1 MALLSPP
8 SAPPLLTPARHRLAS
23 PHLLAIPASPSS
35 LLSLPHHHHS
45 LLLPCAANAWPS
57 RRHRRRGIAA
67 SLGQEEPGVSDAPIT
82 SEGEF
87 GEGDSE
93 LPINFDAEAGAVA
106 VSAEP
111 PADASL
117 EDLEN
122 IREIKRVLELLQKN
136 RDMTFGEVKL
146 TIMIEDPRDVERKR
160 LLGIEDPDE
169 LTRDDLA
176 DALVE
181 VNEGRIPENRDTLR
195 LLAKE
200 MAEWPDVDVKIESQ
214 KGKGFF
220 GRSVYAKATDTG
232 IDPVAAAKRLN
243 IDWDSAADIDE
254 AEDEDDE
261 DEVPSAVGYGAL
273 YLLTAFPVII
283 GISVVL
289 ILFYNSLQ

>member
-57 RRHRRRGIAA
+57 RRHRRRGGIAA

-181 VNEGRIPENRDTLR
+181 
-195 LLAKE
+195 
-200 MAEWPDVDVKIESQ
+200 IESQ

-254 AEDEDDE
+254 GEDEDEE

>member
-1 MALLSPP
+1 MPP
-8 SAPPLLTPARHRLAS
+8 
-23 PHLLAIPASPSS
+23 
-35 LLSLPHHHHS
+35 
-45 LLLPCAANAWPS
+45 
-57 RRHRRRGIAA
+57 
-67 SLGQEEPGVSDAPIT
+67 PI
-82 SEGEF
+82 S
-87 GEGDSE
+87 
-93 LPINFDAEAGAVA
+93 FDAEAGAVA
-106 VSAEP
+106 VSDE
-111 PADASL
+111 PADASP
-117 EDLEN
+117 EDLES
-122 IREIKRVLELLQKN
+122 IREIKRVVELLQKN

-181 VNEGRIPENRDTLR
+181 VNEGRIPENRDVLR

-200 MAEWPDVDVKIESQ
+200 MSEWPDVDIKIETQ
-214 KGKGFF
+214 KGKGGFF
-220 GRSVYAKATDTG
+220 GRSSYAKATDTG

-254 AEDEDDE
+254 GGDDEEE

-273 YLLTAFPVII
+273 YLLTGFPVII

>member
-8 SAPPLLTPARHRLAS
+8 SPPPLLAPVRHRLAS
-23 PHLLAIPASPSS
+23 HHLLAVPETPSS
-35 LLSLPHHHHS
+35 LTHYHHS
-45 LLLPCAANAWPS
+45 LLLPSATNAWPLP
-57 RRHRRRGIAA
+57 RQRRRGITYVA
-67 SLGQEEPGVSDAPIT
+67 
-82 SEGEF
+82 
-87 GEGDSE
+87 EGDSVP
-93 LPINFDAEAGAVA
+93 PISFDAEAGAVA

-111 PADASL
+111 EDASP

-122 IREIKRVLELLQKN
+122 IGEIKRVLDLLQKN

-181 VNEGRIPENRDTLR
+181 VNEGQIPENRDVLR

-200 MAEWPDVDVKIESQ
+200 MSEWPDVDIKIDSQ

-220 GRSVYAKATDTG
+220 GRSSYAKATDTG

-243 IDWDSAADIDE
+243 IDFDSAADIDE
-254 AEDEDDE
+254 REDDDEE

>member
-1 MALLSPP
+1 MALISNAANLDSQRITAVLKIA
-8 SAPPLLTPARHRLAS
+8 SRHDYEGLGGF
-23 PHLLAIPASPSS
+23 PPASAS
-35 LLSLPHHHHS
+35 HGAHS
-45 LLLPCAANAWPS
+45 HFIS
-57 RRHRRRGIAA
+57 QR
-67 SLGQEEPGVSDAPIT
+67 
-82 SEGEF
+82 SEYRTK
-87 GEGDSE
+87 SQ
-93 LPINFDAEAGAVA
+93 II
-106 VSAEP
+106 
-111 PADASL
+111 L
-117 EDLEN
+117 EQRL
-122 IREIKRVLELLQKN
+122 KKATTTGKN
-136 RDMTFGEVKL
+136 R
-146 TIMIEDPRDVERKR
+146 
-160 LLGIEDPDE
+160 
-169 LTRDDLA
+169 
-176 DALVE
+176 

-254 AEDEDDE
+254 GEDEDEE